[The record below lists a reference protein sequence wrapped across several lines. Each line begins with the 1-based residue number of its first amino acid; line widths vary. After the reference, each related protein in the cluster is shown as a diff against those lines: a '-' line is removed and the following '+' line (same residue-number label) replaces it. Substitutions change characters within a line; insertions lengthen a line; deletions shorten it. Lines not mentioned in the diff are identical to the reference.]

1 MLMLGTGIASAQ
13 ENVNPDA
20 APPVVD
26 AGASVPIKIDQN
38 NLANPAR
45 NVSAPTVDRT
55 ISTDRVTSAVPTKT
69 AAPVA
74 NPLFRSMSG
83 RLQDTA
89 TSNARGNTLQAHA
102 DVPVNVCG
110 NQISALADGSTT
122 ADCEQD
128 LSRDGSVKTTGER
141 QAIAGNVVAVNHV
154 LPAQVTG
161 NSIAAGGN
169 AANDT
174 TARQSSTTGGHII
187 TNGDKGSLS
196 GNILA
201 EQGATPVQV
210 TGNAV
215 GAGGIAESRSTADT
229 VAKSNGLLQTSGKDS
244 TLSGNAGQVPLAPL
258 VEVNGNSAA
267 GAGNAANDSTQTGS
281 ASAGDR
287 VWTNGDPATLAG
299 NVAKT
304 PLAGPIAVDD
314 NAAAAAGNSYAVSN
328 TVNESYAGG
337 NTNTAGNGSSASGN
351 IADTP
356 IALPVGVGGN
366 AASLVGN
373 SGAEHTNSSNTGA
386 GGNNWTKG
394 HDSVLSGNIAN
405 VPPATAVD
413 VCGNGAS
420 GAGQSVG
427 TCVNEVNSDTGGY
440 QGTTGD
446 NSVISGNVAQT
457 PLAAPAELYG
467 AAATAGGQATGSA
480 DEVKDIRSSGQ
491 PNTVDDRG
499 TVSSNIITAP
509 TAAAA
514 QVFGDTAGVVGNT
527 TSTSSNDTTVT
538 AGDDPKATGRK
549 SSVSGNI
556 VQVPTSTPAQVF
568 GDGVTLVGNNEAHAD
583 NATDMQ
589 AGGDATT
596 DGKQSSIGGN
606 VISAPVASATQVM
619 GWSVGGGSN
628 VNSTATNDLDSDAG
642 GDVQSTGERG
652 SIAGNLIGA
661 QATPFVPVPG
671 NTVSAAGL
679 TTSDADTTTDVQ
691 AGDDSQTSGKDG
703 SVSGNLLHVPAN
715 AAAQPYADAV
725 AVAGSASTW
734 TEKASD
740 TQAGGDMDTE
750 GVGPLAGREMTV
762 PAEAAASVRRIPV
775 ELVGQAFTGGTSDD
789 TQLTGEDEGT
799 LRASQLKGIQ
809 LPKGID
815 KLMGATEVPGFQGVP
830 SFRNLPINGLP
841 SIGGLTGLAGQLPI
855 GKLPVGQLPVGQL
868 PIGKLPAGQLPVN
881 KLSPSKLPVGQLPVG
896 QLPLGKLPVGKLP
909 VDKLPLD
916 RLPVDKLPV
925 GKLPVT
931 KLPAASLPVGKS
943 QAAKLAHERTEL
955 PLGQN
960 GVANVAPNIQGLPV
974 NQVLE
979 AAKKL
984 VPGGATQRSMPSL
997 PVTAPALPALPVPLP
1012 IPTERSL
1019 PALPVNSPA
1028 NVSGLNLNPTS
1039 GLVPAGER
1047 SLPSVPVD
1055 APAMSMLESGNV
1067 FDRVTGT
1074 L

>member
-1 MLMLGTGIASAQ
+1 MLGTGIASAQ

-26 AGASVPIKIDQN
+26 AGASVPVKIDQN

-55 ISTDRVTSAVPTKT
+55 ISTDRVANAVPTRT
-69 AAPVA
+69 TAPVA
-74 NPLFRSMSG
+74 TNPLFRSVSG

-110 NQISALADGSTT
+110 NQISALADGATA
-122 ADCEQD
+122 ADCAQD
-128 LSRDGSVKTTGER
+128 LNRDGSVKTTGQG
-141 QAIAGNVVAVNHV
+141 QAVAGNVVAVNHV

-161 NSIAAGGN
+161 NSFAAGGN

-174 TARQSSTTGGHII
+174 AARQTGTTGGNMI

-196 GNILA
+196 GNIIA
-201 EQGATPVQV
+201 EQGATPVQM

-229 VAKSNGLLQTSGKDS
+229 ISKSYGMLQTSGKDS

-267 GAGNAANDSTQTGS
+267 GAGNAATDSKQSGT
-281 ASAGDR
+281 AHAGDR

-304 PLAGPIAVDD
+304 PLAGPITLDD
-314 NAAAAAGNSYAVSN
+314 NAAAAGGNAYATSE
-328 TVNESYAGG
+328 TVNQSRAAG

-356 IALPVGVGGN
+356 ISLPVAAGGN

-373 SGAEHTNSSNTGA
+373 SGADHANSADSVA

-394 HDSVLSGNIAN
+394 HDSVLSGNVAN
-405 VPPATAVD
+405 VPPATALD

-420 GAGQSVG
+420 GAGQSTG
-427 TCVNEVNSDTGGY
+427 TCVNDVRSETGGY
-440 QGTTGD
+440 QGTTGN
-446 NSVISGNVAQT
+446 NSVLSGNVAQT

-467 AAATAGGQATGSA
+467 AAATVGGQATGSA
-480 DEVKDIRSSGQ
+480 DEVKDIRSTGE

-499 TVSSNIITAP
+499 TVSSNIVTAP

-514 QVFGDTAGVVGNT
+514 QVFGDTAGLVGNT
-527 TSTSSNDTTVT
+527 TSTSANDTSVT

-549 SSVSGNI
+549 SSVSGN
-556 VQVPTSTPAQVF
+556 VFQVPTSTPAQVF

-583 NATDMQ
+583 NATDMKS
-589 AGGDATT
+589 GGDAKT
-596 DGKQSSIGGN
+596 DGSQSSIGGN
-606 VISAPVASATQVM
+606 AVSAPVASATQVM
-619 GWSVGGGSN
+619 GWSVGGGGN
-628 VNSTATNDLDSDAG
+628 VNSTSSNDLDSVAG

-671 NTVSAAGL
+671 NSVSAAGL
-679 TTSDADTTTDVQ
+679 TTSDSATDTDVQ
-691 AGDDSQTSGKDG
+691 AGEDSKTSGKDG

-715 AAAQPYADAV
+715 AAVQPYADAI
-725 AVAGSASTW
+725 AAAGSASTW
-734 TEKASD
+734 TDKGSN
-740 TQAGGDMDTE
+740 TQAGGQMGTVGE
-750 GVGPLAGREMTV
+750 GPLSGREATV
-762 PAEAAASVRRIPV
+762 PAEAAANVRRIPV
-775 ELVGQAFTGGTSDD
+775 ELVGQAFTNGTSDD

-799 LRASQLKGIQ
+799 LRATQLKGIE

-815 KLMGATEVPGFQGVP
+815 KLMGPTEVPAFQ
-830 SFRNLPINGLP
+830 GLP
-841 SIGGLTGLAGQLPI
+841 SLKTLPVNTLPSLGGLGGLTGLAGQLPI
-855 GKLPVGQLPVGQL
+855 GKLPVGQLP
-868 PIGKLPAGQLPVN
+868 IG
-881 KLSPSKLPVGQLPVG
+881 KLPVGQLPVG
-896 QLPLGKLPVGKLP
+896 QLPVGQLPVGKLPVGKQLPVGKLPVGKLP
-909 VDKLPLD
+909 VGQ
-916 RLPVDKLPV
+916 LPV
-925 GKLPVT
+925 GKQ
-931 KLPAASLPVGKS
+931 LPVG
-943 QAAKLAHERTEL
+943 QLPVNKLGKQRAEL

-960 GVANVAPNIQGLPV
+960 SAANLTPNIQGLPLA
-974 NQVLE
+974 QVLN
-979 AAKKL
+979 AAQGL
-984 VPGGATQRSMPSL
+984 LSGAPTQRSVPSL
-997 PVTAPALPALPVPLP
+997 PVTAPALPALPVRLP
-1012 IPTERSL
+1012 VPTERSMPTVPTLPVAGPTTISGLKLNPTTGLGQSKERSMPTL
-1019 PALPVNSPA
+1019 PADVPALSMIDPA
-1028 NVSGLNLNPTS
+1028 NV
-1039 GLVPAGER
+1039 
-1047 SLPSVPVD
+1047 
-1055 APAMSMLESGNV
+1055 
-1067 FDRVTGT
+1067 FQRVAGT